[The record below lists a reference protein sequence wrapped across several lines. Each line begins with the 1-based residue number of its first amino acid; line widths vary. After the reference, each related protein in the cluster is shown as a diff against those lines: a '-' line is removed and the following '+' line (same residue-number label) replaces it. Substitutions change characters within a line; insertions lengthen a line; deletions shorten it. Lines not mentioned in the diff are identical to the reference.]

1 MRTHEIMCN
10 FKNVVME
17 TTNMFHA
24 LKMSKADAMYTDNSR
39 GGEKCKNCVHFINP
53 KYCEI
58 VDGTINPSGWCR
70 YFEE

>member
-1 MRTHEIMCN
+1 MRTNEIICN
-10 FKNVVME
+10 FENIVIE
-17 TTNMFHA
+17 TTNMFNTS
-24 LKMSKADAMYTDNSR
+24 KISKADAMYTDISR

-58 VDGTINPSGWCR
+58 VADTISPFGWCR